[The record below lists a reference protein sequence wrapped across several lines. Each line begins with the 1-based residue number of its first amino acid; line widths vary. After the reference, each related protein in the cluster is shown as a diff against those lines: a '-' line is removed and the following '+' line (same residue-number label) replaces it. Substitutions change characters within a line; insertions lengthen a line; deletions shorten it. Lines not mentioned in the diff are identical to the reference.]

1 MICTMSFIL
10 NDESLSLELD
20 ATDYLNGLHIN
31 CHPLK
36 RKDHITEVVVGENIV
51 IIKQDAYY
59 EGGNNINAYDWK
71 GNYLWNIADIVDD
84 RDRVYDGGNICPM
97 RKLETRWGFVR
108 EKYPVGHTFYN
119 CVSGGN
125 AYIIDLEDRKVVQV
139 LHDQK

>member
-1 MICTMSFIL
+1 MICTVSFTL
-10 NDESLSLELD
+10 NDELLSLELD
-20 ATDYLNGLHIN
+20 ATDYLNGLYIN

-36 RKDHITEVVVGENIV
+36 KKGHITEVTVGKNIV

-71 GNYLWNIADIVDD
+71 GNHLWNIAEIIGDSN
-84 RDRVYDGGNICPM
+84 RMYNGGNICSK
-97 RKLETRWGFVR
+97 RILETRWGFVP

-119 CVSGGN
+119 CVSEGN